1 MKNLNP
7 ATLSETWQGEED
19 LSRMNDEGCP
29 NNPVLSVP
37 TMTGIEAVCDT
48 LGQILDRPASLG
60 LGTGVP
66 QPLLD
71 LIDLVRCRLSM
82 EIEEKSRLANEG
94 DLISS
99 IVA

>member
-1 MKNLNP
+1 MPTK
-7 ATLSETWQGEED
+7 TGT
-19 LSRMNDEGCP
+19 EGTCE
-29 NNPVLSVP
+29 
-37 TMTGIEAVCDT
+37 I
-48 LGQILDRPASLG
+48 LGQILDRPESLC
-60 LGTGVP
+60 LGAGIP

-71 LIDLVRCRLSM
+71 LIDVIHYRLSM

>member
-1 MKNLNP
+1 MKHLNI
-7 ATLSETWQGEED
+7 AMVSQTRHDEHE

-29 NNPVLSVP
+29 NDPVLSASK
-37 TMTGIEAVCDT
+37 MTGIEGTCDT
-48 LGQILDRPASLG
+48 LGQILDRPESLG
-60 LGTGVP
+60 VGAEVP

-71 LIDLVRCRLSM
+71 LIGVIRSRLAM
-82 EIEEKSRLANEG
+82 EIEKKSKLADEG